1 MHHVRAYTE
10 YHGHCEH
17 GYHPDET
24 AAVLLSEEMMQ
35 DWETTGHEGSR
46 EAPQSEAQ
54 QNEAQQSEAHGV
66 MRGWCVN
73 GWG

>member
-35 DWETTGHEGSR
+35 DWETTGHEGGSR
-46 EAPQSEAQ
+46 EAP
-54 QNEAQQSEAHGV
+54 QSEAHGV